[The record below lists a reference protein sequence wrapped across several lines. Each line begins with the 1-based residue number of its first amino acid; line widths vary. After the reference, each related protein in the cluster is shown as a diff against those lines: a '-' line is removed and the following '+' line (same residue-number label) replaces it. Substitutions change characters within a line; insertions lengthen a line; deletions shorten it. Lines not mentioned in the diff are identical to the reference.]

1 MKVKFFAH
9 LQNAAGCEELALFV
23 PGGIT
28 GDDLW
33 RLLEEKIPGFSR
45 YKNSTRLARNF
56 VYAEP
61 DAVFHAGD
69 EVALIPPVSGG

>member
-9 LQNAAGCEELALFV
+9 LQSAAGCEELALSAS
-23 PGGIT
+23 GGVT
-28 GDDLW
+28 GDELW
-33 RLLEEKIPGFSR
+33 RLLEEKIPGFGR
-45 YKNSTRLARNF
+45 YTRIARNF

-69 EVALIPPVSGG
+69 EIALIPPVSGG

>member
-1 MKVKFFAH
+1 MKVKFFAQ
-9 LQNAAGCEELALFV
+9 LQSAAGCEELSLYV

-33 RLLEEKIPGFSR
+33 RLLDEKVPGFSR
-45 YKNSTRLARNF
+45 YKSSTRLALNF

-69 EVALIPPVSGG
+69 EIALIPPVSGG